1 MAGIG
6 SAVEVVTTG
15 ARLAAVVESAIRQPR
30 VAVDLESNGFFRYP
44 ERVCLVQLAT
54 QDAVHVIDPL
64 SIDDPA
70 PLGRLL
76 ADPSVGKIFHSAD
89 YDIRS
94 LDRDWGFRIRGLFDT
109 GIAAAF
115 VGSEKLG
122 LAAVLKE
129 YIDVEVSKEKRLQR
143 ADWSRRPLT
152 DEMLRY
158 AAQDVI
164 HLARLK
170 AILDGKLARLGRTAW
185 VREEIDRLA
194 RVRFTPPDDEWGFL
208 SVKGSHK
215 LDGRGLAV
223 LRSLHSFRENEA
235 LKLDR
240 PPFKVL
246 SDSVVAALAAD
257 PQADLAKV
265 KGIGRYGRGP
275 GASAVRRAIREGLR
289 AQPVRRPRTPRNG
302 AERLSPKER
311 ARARERLRLLKGWR
325 AEQAKQLGLDPP
337 LIWSAA
343 SLGRLAGRP
352 DSLPAEL
359 ECEEVR
365 RWQRREFGESLR
377 TFTLAGLDRGTTS
390 AGEPGRA
397 GEARRS
403 AEGTAER

>member
-1 MAGIG
+1 MPGNSG
-6 SAVEVVTTG
+6 AVEVVTTG
-15 ARLAAVVESAIRQPR
+15 PRLAAVVESAMRQPR
-30 VAVDLESNGFFRYP
+30 VAVDLESNGFYRYP

-54 QDAVHVIDPL
+54 RDEVHIIDPL

-70 PLGRLL
+70 PLGKLL

-94 LDRDWGFRIRGLFDT
+94 LDRDWGFHVRDLFDT
-109 GIAAAF
+109 SIAAAF

-129 YIDVEVSKEKRLQR
+129 YLEVEVNKDKKLQR

-152 DEMLRY
+152 DEMLQY

-164 HLARLK
+164 HLGRLK
-170 AILDGKLARLGRTAW
+170 ATLDGKLARLGRTGW

-194 RVRFTPPDDEWGFL
+194 KVRHTPPDAEWGFL
-208 SVKGSHK
+208 SVKGSRD
-215 LDGRGLAV
+215 LDGRGLAI

-235 LKLDR
+235 LILDR

-246 SDSVVAALAAD
+246 SDSVIAALAAD
-257 PQADLAKV
+257 PQSDIARV

-289 AQPVRRPRTPRNG
+289 ALPVRRPRTPRNG
-302 AERLSPKER
+302 RERLSPKER
-311 ARARERLRLLKGWR
+311 TRARDGLRRLKGWR
-325 AEQAKQLGLDPP
+325 AEQASKLRLDPP
-337 LIWSAA
+337 LIWPAA
-343 SLGRLAGRP
+343 SLERVAARP
-352 DSLPAEL
+352 GSLPSEL
-359 ECEEVR
+359 ECEDVR

-377 TFTLAGLDRGTTS
+377 VFAAEGLDPGPQPDRQSGVEDKVRGS
-390 AGEPGRA
+390 GAGAVEH
-397 GEARRS
+397 
-403 AEGTAER
+403 

>member
-1 MAGIG
+1 VPGN
-6 SAVEVVTTG
+6 AVEVVTTG
-15 ARLAAVVESAIRQPR
+15 PRLAAVVESAMRQPR

-54 QDAVHVIDPL
+54 QDNVYIIDPL
-64 SIDDPA
+64 SVEDPS

-94 LDRDWGFRIRGLFDT
+94 LDRDWGFHVRGLFDT
-109 GIAAAF
+109 SIAAAF

-129 YIDVEVSKEKRLQR
+129 YLNVEVSKEKKLQR

-158 AAQDVI
+158 AAQDVL
-164 HLARLK
+164 HLGRLK
-170 AILDGKLARLGRTAW
+170 ATLDARLARLGRTAW

-194 RVRFTPPDDEWGFL
+194 RVRHTPPDAEWAFL
-208 SVKGSHK
+208 SVKGSRN

-223 LRSLHSFRENEA
+223 LQSLHAFRENEA

-240 PPFKVL
+240 PPFKVF
-246 SDSVVAALAAD
+246 SDSVI
-257 PQADLAKV
+257 ADLAGDPHRDIARV

-275 GASAVRRAIREGLR
+275 AAAGVRRAIREGLSAR
-289 AQPVRRPRTPRNG
+289 PVQRPRRPRTG
-302 AERLSPKER
+302 GDRLGPSER
-311 ARARERLRLLKGWR
+311 AKARDRLRLLKGWR
-325 AEQAKQLGLDPP
+325 AEQASKLRLDPP
-337 LIWSAA
+337 LVWPAV
-343 SLGRLAGRP
+343 SLERLAARP

-359 ECEEVR
+359 DCEDVR
-365 RWQRREFGESLR
+365 RWQGREFGESLR
-377 TFTLAGLDRGTTS
+377 MFAARDLERDPQSTGRSGRDGDVRGP
-390 AGEPGRA
+390 AA
-397 GEARRS
+397 V
-403 AEGTAER
+403 TAER

>member
-1 MAGIG
+1 MG
-6 SAVEVVTTG
+6 
-15 ARLAAVVESAIRQPR
+15 QPR

-70 PLGRLL
+70 PLGKLL
-76 ADPSVGKIFHSAD
+76 ADPSVDKIFHSAD

-94 LDRDWGFRIRGLFDT
+94 LDRDWGFHVRGLFDT
-109 GIAAAF
+109 SIAAAF

-129 YIDVEVSKEKRLQR
+129 FLDVEVSKEKKLQR

-152 DEMLRY
+152 AEMLQY
-158 AAQDVI
+158 AAQDVL

-170 AILDGKLARLGRTAW
+170 ATLDGKLARLGRTAW

-194 RVRFTPPDDEWGFL
+194 RVRHTPPDLEWGFL
-208 SVKGSHK
+208 SVKGSRN

-246 SDSVVAALAAD
+246 SDSVVADLATD
-257 PQADLAKV
+257 PQRDIARV

-275 GASAVRRAIREGLR
+275 AAAGVRRAIREGLR
-289 AQPVRRPRTPRNG
+289 APPVRRPRKPRSG
-302 AERLSPKER
+302 GERLSPKER
-311 ARARERLRLLKGWR
+311 ARARERLSLLKGWR
-325 AEQAKQLGLDPP
+325 AEQAKQLGLAPP
-337 LIWSAA
+337 LIWPAT
-343 SLGRLAGRP
+343 SLGRLAARP
-352 DSLPAEL
+352 DSLETEL

-377 TFTLAGLDRGTTS
+377 TFTAAGLDRDIEP
-390 AGEPGRA
+390 AGRSGRDGA
-397 GEARRS
+397 ARRP
-403 AEGTAER
+403 AEGAAER

>member
-1 MAGIG
+1 M
-6 SAVEVVTTG
+6 
-15 ARLAAVVESAIRQPR
+15 RQPR

-70 PLGRLL
+70 PLGKLL
-76 ADPSVGKIFHSAD
+76 ADPSVDKIFHSAD

-94 LDRDWGFRIRGLFDT
+94 LDRDWGFHVRGLFDT
-109 GIAAAF
+109 SIAAAF

-129 YIDVEVSKEKRLQR
+129 FLDVEVSKEKKLQR

-152 DEMLRY
+152 DEMLQY
-158 AAQDVI
+158 AAQDVL

-170 AILDGKLARLGRTAW
+170 ATLDGKLARLGRTAW

-194 RVRFTPPDDEWGFL
+194 GVRHTPPDAEWGFL
-208 SVKGSHK
+208 SVKGSRI

-246 SDSVVAALAAD
+246 SDSVIADLAAD
-257 PQADLAKV
+257 PRRDIARV

-275 GASAVRRAIREGLR
+275 AAAGVRRAIREGLR
-289 AQPVRRPRTPRNG
+289 ASPVRRPRKPRNDG
-302 AERLSPKER
+302 ERLSPKER
-311 ARARERLRLLKGWR
+311 ARARDRLRLLKGWR
-325 AEQAKQLGLDPP
+325 AEQAKHLGLAPP
-337 LIWSAA
+337 LIWPAT
-343 SLGRLAGRP
+343 SLGRLAARP
-352 DSLPAEL
+352 DSLPTEL
-359 ECEEVR
+359 DCEEVR
-365 RWQRREFGESLR
+365 GWQRREFGESLR
-377 TFTLAGLDRGTTS
+377 TFTAAGLDRGTRS
-390 AGEPGRA
+390 AGKPGCDGA
-397 GEARRS
+397 GPNS
-403 AEGTAER
+403 PEGTAGH